1 MIPEV
6 TVPSGAGIRVPVEV
20 KLKPRYRYDPQKRIL
35 ESDTGVP
42 FKPSGDLP
50 RNTRIVSKAP
60 SLSGAD
66 PARLSKAERDLQ
78 RYIQVI
84 LPEGEAAADYVDV
97 IRRWPGVEDA
107 WVAPQPSLP
116 GKL

>member
-1 MIPEV
+1 MMPAV
-6 TVPSGAGIRVPVEV
+6 TVPPSAGIRVPVEV

-35 ESDTGVP
+35 ESDAGAR

-50 RNTRIVSKAP
+50 KNTRIVSKAP
-60 SLSGAD
+60 SLSHAD
-66 PARLSKAERDLQ
+66 PAGLSKAERDLQ

-84 LPEGEAAADYVDV
+84 LPEGEAAGDYVEV

-107 WVAPQPSLP
+107 WVAPEPSLP